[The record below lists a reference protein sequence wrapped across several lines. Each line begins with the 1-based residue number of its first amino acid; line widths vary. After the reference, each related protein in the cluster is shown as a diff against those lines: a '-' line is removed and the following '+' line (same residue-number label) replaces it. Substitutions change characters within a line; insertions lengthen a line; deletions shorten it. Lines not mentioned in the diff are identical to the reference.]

1 MPFLGQV
8 LGHVS
13 KRMATLSA
21 GSAVNIV
28 GLKGRPE
35 LNGMRGTVLSFDAD
49 KGRYAVKL
57 PSAEKILLKPD
68 NLQQASQSSLL
79 EPLADL
85 EYDALLEGQDFGALR
100 TTLLQATAR
109 PGAKTYAS
117 QLKGSW
123 PFGLS
128 PLCAIVSVL
137 TSSEENSAPVVQQA
151 ADAIARICTA
161 GNGARAAVLQA
172 DGADAVVQAMRGHHS
187 RQNSAARAKSAE
199 AAQRHMASAAPAA
212 ATEGEEPRVVDVTDG
227 LAAASVAPPSPSP
240 EAAAAAEEEAQ
251 AEAVLRRRKRAQA
264 ASEVEQAAH
273 RAAAAAA
280 EADGPDPASSDA
292 AAHAANRTPPTDPL
306 LVTRACC
313 HALCNLANG
322 DDACKSAVVAV
333 GGARAI
339 ADAMKAAPTDP
350 QLAKIGVGGFA
361 NIAGGDA
368 KCLAAAVDAG
378 GVELV
383 VQAMRLKHHTVDSL
397 MGDACL
403 ALANFACNRGIGPT
417 AVCDGGGLT
426 ALIAAVHSHGRGT
439 PKVRE
444 WAGAAFSNLAG
455 TRDPDITEALVEAKA
470 PKAGVTL
477 LGWCDMA
484 SESDMRA
491 ARFTIGMWFF
501 LGADTAHPEAGEAC
515 LRAGFVEA
523 ACKLMC
529 NAPKGSPLAADAVE
543 EACRAFANLAFG
555 DNGARAMLREAGAR
569 RALTAAIDAYPT
581 AHKVQEMG
589 RALLGA
595 ISS

>member
-1 MPFLGQV
+1 
-8 LGHVS
+8 
-13 KRMATLSA
+13 
-21 GSAVNIV
+21 
-28 GLKGRPE
+28 
-35 LNGMRGTVLSFDAD
+35 
-49 KGRYAVKL
+49 
-57 PSAEKILLKPD
+57 
-68 NLQQASQSSLL
+68 
-79 EPLADL
+79 
-85 EYDALLEGQDFGALR
+85 
-100 TTLLQATAR
+100 
-109 PGAKTYAS
+109 
-117 QLKGSW
+117 
-123 PFGLS
+123 
-128 PLCAIVSVL
+128 
-137 TSSEENSAPVVQQA
+137 
-151 ADAIARICTA
+151 
-161 GNGARAAVLQA
+161 
-172 DGADAVVQAMRGHHS
+172 
-187 RQNSAARAKSAE
+187 
-199 AAQRHMASAAPAA
+199 
-212 ATEGEEPRVVDVTDG
+212 
-227 LAAASVAPPSPSP
+227 
-240 EAAAAAEEEAQ
+240 
-251 AEAVLRRRKRAQA
+251 
-264 ASEVEQAAH
+264 
-273 RAAAAAA
+273 
-280 EADGPDPASSDA
+280 
-292 AAHAANRTPPTDPL
+292 
-306 LVTRACC
+306 
-313 HALCNLANG
+313 
-322 DDACKSAVVAV
+322 
-333 GGARAI
+333 
-339 ADAMKAAPTDP
+339 
-350 QLAKIGVGGFA
+350 
-361 NIAGGDA
+361 
-368 KCLAAAVDAG
+368 
-378 GVELV
+378 
-383 VQAMRLKHHTVDSL
+383 MRLKHHTVDSL

-455 TRDPDITEALVEAKA
+455 TRDPDITEALVEARA